1 MEFLRRAI
9 QQVKRQLKGL
19 GLSERL
25 VLVLL
30 LVIMCGAIYVMVQ
43 YSSQRQMVPL
53 LDQSISENARMRIV
67 RKLKGWNEKYQ
78 EKGDRIMVPASR
90 RDDLFA
96 LLAYEELLPS
106 DTSVGFMS
114 ILKEKGN
121 VWMPKYQH
129 EDRQKIYLQME
140 LARSISKFPVVS
152 KTDVFI
158 NVDNKLSINRI
169 GTAASASIRIE
180 TEGEVRSKR
189 KLAST
194 IAAFVSG
201 ANPRMR
207 RENVEVIIDG
217 NLVAVAAEG
226 EEMSSE
232 YLEKKVAVEKRLR
245 EQILGALPVIDN
257 LRVQVNASLLNSTTK
272 VRKLEIADEGKGS
285 AIFPEEKQSRE
296 TKSST
301 AQQNQEP
308 GVAANTTTQSSN
320 TAGATQ
326 SDTTEENTTKNKVVP
341 GSINTEIYTPA
352 GGVTKEEL
360 TAVVS
365 VPLAYIEEYVKNSLT
380 DKTKQP
386 DKASIDA
393 AKAVLLPDF
402 KKIVMG
408 AVGLI
413 EGKHDK
419 QVVVTTYW
427 AQGTTSNASGQSGV
441 PGGPEAAAG
450 GGSTFVGITSR
461 YGKHIAVSALAL
473 ISLFMVLMMVR
484 KASGP
489 IDITEEDA
497 SAMMSA
503 GPKPMEALGM
513 EESNIVDGEDP
524 GGLLAGVELDDRA
537 IRSQQVLE
545 QVRDM
550 IREEPEVAATL
561 INKWLK

>member
-1 MEFLRRAI
+1 MEFLRQLI
-9 QQVKRQLKGL
+9 GQVKTQLKGL
-19 GLSERL
+19 GVSEKL
-25 VLVLL
+25 VLILL
-30 LVIMCGAIYVMVQ
+30 LVIMCGAVYVMVQ

-53 LDQSISENARMRIV
+53 LDQSISENARMKII
-67 RKLKGWNEKYQ
+67 RKLKGWNERYQ
-78 EKGDRIMVPASR
+78 EQGDRIMVPASR

-121 VWMPKYQH
+121 IWMPEYQH
-129 EDRQKIYLQME
+129 EDRKKIYLQME
-140 LARSISKFPVVS
+140 LARSISKFPVVR
-152 KTDVFI
+152 KADVFI
-158 NVDNKLSINRI
+158 TVDNKLSINRV
-169 GTAASASIRIE
+169 GPAASASIRIE
-180 TEGEVRSKR
+180 TEGNIGSKR

-201 ANPRMR
+201 ANTRMK
-207 RENVEVIIDG
+207 REDVEVIIDG
-217 NLVAVAAEG
+217 NLVAVTAESD
-226 EEMSSE
+226 ETSSE
-232 YLEKKVAVEKRLR
+232 YMEKKIVVDKYLR
-245 EQILGALPVIDN
+245 EKILGALPVIDN

-272 VRKLEIADEGKGS
+272 IRKREIPKEGEGS
-285 AIFPEEKQSRE
+285 EVFTEEKQTSE
-296 TKSST
+296 TSSGNT
-301 AQQNQEP
+301 QPNQEP
-308 GVAANTTTQSSN
+308 GLVANATTPSANTTGT
-320 TAGATQ
+320 TQ
-326 SDTTEENTTKNKVVP
+326 SDTSTEDLTKIKVVP
-341 GSINTEIYTPA
+341 GSTDTEIFTPA
-352 GGVTKEEL
+352 GGVTKEDL

-365 VPLAYIEEYVKNSLT
+365 VPLAYIEEYIKNSSA

-386 DKASIDA
+386 DKAAIDA
-393 AKAVLLPDF
+393 AEAVLLPDF

-427 AQGTTSNASGQSGV
+427 APGTTSSIPGQPGT
-441 PGGPEAAAG
+441 PGGAEAAA
-450 GGSTFVGITSR
+450 GGSTFVGITSQ

-497 SAMMSA
+497 SAMMA
-503 GPKPMEALGM
+503 TGPKPMDALGM

-524 GGLLAGVELDDRA
+524 GGFLAGLELDDRA
-537 IRSQQVLE
+537 VRSQQVLE